1 MVQLEKVSQV
11 GLGGA
16 RDRSGAGHGLLN
28 TLWVRKRM
36 V

>member
-1 MVQLEKVSQV
+1 MVQLEVSQV
-11 GLGGA
+11 GLGGVL
-16 RDRSGAGHGLLN
+16 DRSGAGHGLSN